1 MLTEITNNQRER
13 IDGILGK
20 MSEEDLLAHV
30 LCWQVPDKAQDGE
43 ICATLEKVPFGSV
56 FVGYQSKQRL
66 DEITA
71 LVRKVSKYPA
81 LVCADLENGPGARIE
96 GAISFPWALACGA
109 TNNPELARRMGECTA
124 KEGRSVGVHWTF
136 SPVVDLNINPRNG
149 MSSIRSFGEKPGH
162 VLAMA
167 KAYIQGVQGD
177 GLMAATA
184 KHFPGDGVDDRD
196 VHICASVNH
205 LSREEWEES
214 YGKVWRGVIEEGVM
228 TIMAGHIGLP
238 FVDRGIKSHLGPTPA
253 SLSRKIQYD
262 FLRGELGFRG
272 VVVSDAISMPGFSSH
287 TKLSTRSI
295 DNIESGSDITL
306 WANTQD
312 YENMLKAAREGKFA
326 VEKAREATRRI
337 LELKARLGLFDD
349 AKIPEVSAADK
360 DRFLQC
366 SEDIG
371 ENSIT
376 IVRNE
381 GALLPVKLKPGA
393 KILTIS
399 CQFEEYLRG
408 FVQEL
413 DVIDEELRKRGF
425 EVDHIKNLPGKK
437 LFGSGREIYEIMH
450 NYDAIFVNVHVLPRY
465 GSLFF
470 TDKISRLFWDSF
482 WTEHP
487 CVIFTSLG
495 DPYKIYEMPYVPNM
509 VNTYGSSPSSQRAV
523 VKVWLG
529 ELPALGKSPV
539 SLDGFFDCEV

>member
-1 MLTEITNNQRER
+1 MLIPTTESQDRQIEC
-13 IDGILGK
+13 LLSK
-20 MSEEDLLAHV
+20 MSDEDFLAHV
-30 LCWQVPDKAQDGE
+30 LCWQVPDKAQDDE

-56 FVGYQSKQRL
+56 FVGYASKQRL
-66 DEITA
+66 EEITS
-71 LVRKVSKYPA
+71 LIRRVSKYPVV
-81 LVCADLENGPGARIE
+81 VCADLENGPGARIE
-96 GAISFPWALACGA
+96 GATNFPWALACGA
-109 TNNPELARRMGECTA
+109 TNNPQLARLMGECTA

-162 VLAMA
+162 VLAMT
-167 KAYIQGVQGD
+167 KAYIQGVQSA

-184 KHFPGDGVDDRD
+184 KHFPGDGLDDRD
-196 VHICASVNH
+196 VHICTSLNH
-205 LSREEWEES
+205 LSRDEWEES
-214 YGKVWRGVIEEGVM
+214 YGRVWRGVIDEGVM
-228 TIMAGHIGLP
+228 TIMSGHIGMP
-238 FVDRGIKSHLGPTPA
+238 CIDRGIKSHLGPTPA
-253 SLSRKIQYD
+253 SLSKKIQSE
-262 FLRGELGFRG
+262 FLRGELGFQG
-272 VVVSDAISMPGFSSH
+272 VVVSDAITMPGFSSH
-287 TKLSTRSI
+287 TGLSSRAV
-295 DNIESGSDITL
+295 DNIASGSDVTL
-306 WANTQD
+306 WANTGD
-312 YENMLKAAREGKFA
+312 YNHMLQAVRDKKFD
-326 VEKAREATRRI
+326 VERAREATKRI
-337 LELKARLGLFDD
+337 LQLKARLGLLEEREVPTVTTDD
-349 AKIPEVSAADK
+349 TR
-360 DRFLQC
+360 RFLQC

-371 ENSIT
+371 ESSIT
-376 IVRNE
+376 VVRNE
-381 GALLPVKLKPGA
+381 GALLPLKLKPGA
-393 KILTIS
+393 KLLTIS

-413 DVIDEELRKRGF
+413 EVIDEELRKRGY

-437 LFGSGREIYEIMH
+437 LFGSGREIYDIMH

-529 ELPALGKSPV
+529 ELAARGKTPV
-539 SLDGFFDCEV
+539 SLDGFFECEV